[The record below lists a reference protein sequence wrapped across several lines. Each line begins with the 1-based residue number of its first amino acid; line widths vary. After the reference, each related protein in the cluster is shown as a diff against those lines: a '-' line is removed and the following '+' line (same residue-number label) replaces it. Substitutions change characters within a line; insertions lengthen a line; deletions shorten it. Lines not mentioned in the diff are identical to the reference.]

1 MQMFRL
7 ICVDNRIV
15 EDYLTTGKEYIGFDE
30 HPLFPGIVDGD
41 YTLWRHD
48 KTHLEG
54 FYGLQSFD
62 SYRFDI
68 IDEDP
73 RGAKGC

>member
-15 EDYLTTGKEYIGFDE
+15 EDYLTVGKEYIGFDD
-30 HPLFPGIVDGD
+30 HPWTGVDTTNN

-48 KTHLEG
+48 RTEQECEP
-54 FYGLQSFD
+54 LQQFNRD
-62 SYRFDI
+62 RFDI